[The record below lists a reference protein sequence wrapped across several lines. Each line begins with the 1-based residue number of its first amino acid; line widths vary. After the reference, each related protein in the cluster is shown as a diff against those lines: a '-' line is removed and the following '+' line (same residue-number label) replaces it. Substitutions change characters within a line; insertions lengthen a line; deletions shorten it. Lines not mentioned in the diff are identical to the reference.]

1 MNFSNQIFPSREAI
15 IKLAGKLRPI
25 PETEEYFEVAEYAD
39 DLLQVAY
46 ESESTSKS
54 INSARDAYSID
65 PFNSDALL
73 HLAQVSKLSNSE
85 KLMYL
90 HEALRISIGKLP
102 EDYFSSNSAPF
113 WLDHETRPFMRAL
126 HCLGIQYCEVNMLD
140 FTEFYWSFALDL
152 NPNDNQGIRYGLVD
166 LLLRQNKTNEA
177 KVILEKYDEQTAQL
191 SYSRLLLGLLQSSSD
206 EKLDQLWDVAYKS
219 NQYVPKL
226 LINRT
231 MPRYEGPY
239 GIGDE
244 TEALVYTSQ
253 AWMTWDIHKEA
264 RSWLK
269 RKHKVSVQEKLK
281 EMH

>member
-1 MNFSNQIFPSREAI
+1 MNFSNQIFPSREDI
-15 IKLAGKLRPI
+15 IKLAGKLRPM
-25 PETEEYFEVAEYAD
+25 PEIEEYLEVVEYTN
-39 DLLQVAY
+39 DLLQLAY
-46 ESESTSKS
+46 ECESTTKS

-73 HLAQVSKLSNSE
+73 HLAHRSKLSNSE

-90 HEALRISIGKLP
+90 HEALRISIGKLQ
-102 EDYFSSNSAPF
+102 EDYFSSNNAPF
-113 WLDHETRPFMRAL
+113 WLDYETRPFMRTL
-126 HCLGIQYCEVNMLD
+126 HCLGIQYSEVDMLD

-152 NPNDNQGIRYGLVD
+152 NPNDNQGIRYQLVD

-177 KVILEKYDEQTAQL
+177 KVILEKYDEQTAQF
-191 SYSRLLLGLLQSSSD
+191 SYSRLLLGLLQTSSD
-206 EKLDQLWDVAYKS
+206 EKLDQLWDAAYKS

-226 LINRT
+226 LISRT
-231 MPRYEGPY
+231 IPRYEGPY

-244 TEALVYTSQ
+244 SEALVYASQ
-253 AWMTWDIHKEA
+253 AWLTWDTNKDA

-281 EMH
+281 ELH

>member
-1 MNFSNQIFPSREAI
+1 MNFSNQIFPSREDI
-15 IKLAGKLRPI
+15 IELAGKLRPI

-46 ESESTSKS
+46 ESESTIKS

-73 HLAQVSKLSNSE
+73 HLAHTAKLCNGE

-102 EDYFSSNSAPF
+102 KDYFSSNNAPF
-113 WLDHETRPFMRAL
+113 WLDHETRPFMRTL
-126 HCLGIQYCEVNMLD
+126 HCLGIQYSQVYMSD
-140 FTEFYWSFALDL
+140 YAAFYWNFALDL
-152 NPNDNQGIRYGLVD
+152 NPNDNQGIRYELVD
-166 LLLRQNKTNEA
+166 LLLRQNKTEEA
-177 KVILEKYDEQTAQL
+177 KVILSKYDEQTAQF
-191 SYSRLLLGLLQSSSD
+191 SYPRLLLGLLQSSSD

-239 GIGDE
+239 GVGDE
-244 TEALVYTSQ
+244 AEALVYASQ
-253 AWMTWDIHKEA
+253 AWMTWDIHKGA

-269 RKHKVSVQEKLK
+269 RKHKVSVQEKQK